1 MRINISEAKV
11 DYLVKDAPR
20 IKTPEDAVNQS
31 ECIKNSDTEAFVVL
45 TLDSKNN
52 LRSADIVTMGLIDA
66 SLVHP
71 REVFRLAVIKN
82 ASGVVLMHNHPS
94 GDPTPSADD
103 IRITKQMVEAGRI
116 LDIKVLD
123 HIIIGSGD
131 NDSKFIS
138 LREEGIVRF

>member
-11 DYLVKDAPR
+11 DYMVKDAPR
-20 IKTPEDAVNQS
+20 IITPEDAAKQG

-45 TLDSKNN
+45 TMDSKNN
-52 LRSADIVTMGLIDA
+52 LRSADVITMGLIDA

-82 ASGVVLMHNHPS
+82 AASIVLMHNHPS
-94 GDPTPSADD
+94 GDPTPSVDD
-103 IRITKQMVEAGRI
+103 IRITKQLVEAGQV

-123 HIIIGSGD
+123 HVILGSG
-131 NDSKFIS
+131 NDGSKFIS
-138 LREEGIVRF
+138 LKEEGIVKF

>member
-11 DYLVKDAPR
+11 DYMVKDAPR
-20 IKTPEDAVNQS
+20 IITPEDAANQG

-45 TLDSKNN
+45 TMDSKNN
-52 LRSADIVTMGLIDA
+52 LRSADVITMGLIDA

-82 ASGVVLMHNHPS
+82 AASIVLMHNHPS
-94 GDPTPSADD
+94 GDPTPSVDD